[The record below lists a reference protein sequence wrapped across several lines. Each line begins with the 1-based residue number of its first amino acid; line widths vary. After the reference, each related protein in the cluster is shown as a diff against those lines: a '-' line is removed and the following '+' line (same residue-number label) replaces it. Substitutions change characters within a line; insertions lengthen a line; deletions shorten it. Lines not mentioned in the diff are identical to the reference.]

1 MVEPRYA
8 YADESG
14 DPGYAFGEN
23 SSPRFVLGVILPEQP
38 ERLIDRLL
46 ALRRVLGKPA
56 TFEFRY
62 HQANAAIRQAFFSVI
77 RDESVAPL
85 VAVIHKQYAPA
96 DFRRLG
102 KPGIYS
108 HALAG
113 LALRAPVELTDCKLY
128 LDGSGKQKQF
138 LQGLKSQMRWACRV
152 ANHPEQSWQDI
163 RLLDSTHPLIQ
174 CADMITGAVA
184 EYANHGDRRWLDMI
198 VAQITV
204 LWHERFEMGEEK
216 RNSLD

>member
-1 MVEPRYA
+1 MRRLHYA

-14 DPGYAFGEN
+14 DPGYAFSEN

-38 ERLIDRLL
+38 EQLIDRLL
-46 ALRRVLGKPA
+46 ALRRALGKPA

-62 HQANAAIRQAFFSVI
+62 HQANAGIRQAFFDLL
-77 RDESVAPL
+77 RDEPVALL

-102 KPGIYS
+102 RSGIYS

-113 LALRAPVELTDCKLY
+113 LALRAPVKLTDYKLH
-128 LDGSGKQKQF
+128 LDGSGKQRQF
-138 LQGLKSQMRWACRV
+138 LQGPKAQVRWACRV
-152 ANHPEQSWQDI
+152 ANRPEQSWEDI
-163 RLLDSTHPLIQ
+163 RLLDSSHPLIQ

-184 EYANHGDRRWLDMI
+184 DHANHNDEHWLAAI
-198 VAQITV
+198 SAQMAV
-204 LWHERFEMGEEK
+204 LWHERFETDGEK